1 MKTCLLA
8 AVKRF
13 NVCTCINQ
21 VGLDDD
27 YILTYLNRLVFQS
40 LISMICPQGIEK
52 CDVSVHVVA
61 PHLLRVHVIMS
72 EDS

>member
-1 MKTCLLA
+1 MKTCLFA
-8 AVKRF
+8 TVKRI

-21 VGLDDD
+21 AGLADDH
-27 YILTYLNRLVFQS
+27 ILIYLNRLVFQS

-52 CDVSVHVVA
+52 CSVSVHVAA
-61 PHLLRVHVIMS
+61 PHLLQVHVIMS